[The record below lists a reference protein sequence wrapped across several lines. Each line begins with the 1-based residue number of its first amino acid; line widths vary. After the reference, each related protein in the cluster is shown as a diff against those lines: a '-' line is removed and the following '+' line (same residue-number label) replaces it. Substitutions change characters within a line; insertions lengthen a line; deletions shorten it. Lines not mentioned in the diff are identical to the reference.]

1 MSTLT
6 RRERRVVALGA
17 LVIGPVLLWRAV
29 VAPVMASTA
38 NSAERADAAAELLA
52 REQALQ
58 RDGPRLPAALAN
70 ARRLLAAEAPR
81 LFAASDTTGA
91 TASLSAWVR
100 STADA
105 AGMVGIRVE
114 SAPVIP
120 APAGLI
126 AMQVDVR
133 AQAEIA
139 ELTGWLA
146 RLERGERLLRVERL
160 DITADGDGLLAISAR
175 VRGYA
180 HGRAP

>member
-6 RRERRVVALGA
+6 LRERRVLALGA
-17 LVIGPVLLWRAV
+17 LVIGPVLLWHAVAAPV
-29 VAPVMASTA
+29 VASIATST
-38 NSAERADAAAELLA
+38 ERANAAAELLA
-52 REQALQ
+52 REQTLL
-58 RDGPRLPAALAN
+58 RDGPRLPAALAD
-70 ARRLLAAEAPR
+70 ARRLLAAESPR
-81 LFAASDTTGA
+81 LFAVSDTVGA

-105 AGMVGIRVE
+105 AGLVGTRIE
-114 SAPVIP
+114 PAPAHP

-139 ELTGWLA
+139 ELAGWLA
-146 RLERGERLLRVERL
+146 RLERGDRLLRVERL
-160 DITADGDGLLAISAR
+160 DITADGEGLLAISAR

-180 HGRAP
+180 RGRAP

>member
-17 LVIGPVLLWRAV
+17 LIIAPVLLWRAV
-29 VAPVMASTA
+29 AAPVVASIATF
-38 NSAERADAAAELLA
+38 SERADAAAELLA
-52 REQALQ
+52 REQALL
-58 RDGPRLPAALAN
+58 RDGPRLPAALAD
-70 ARRLLAAEAPR
+70 ARRLLAAESPR
-81 LFAASDTTGA
+81 LFAVSDTVGA
-91 TASLSAWVR
+91 TTSLSAWVR

-105 AGMVGIRVE
+105 AGLVGTRVE
-114 SAPVIP
+114 PAPAIP
-120 APAGLI
+120 APVGLV

-139 ELTGWLA
+139 ELAGWLA
-146 RLERGERLLRVERL
+146 RLERSDRLLRVERL

-180 HGRAP
+180 RRWAP